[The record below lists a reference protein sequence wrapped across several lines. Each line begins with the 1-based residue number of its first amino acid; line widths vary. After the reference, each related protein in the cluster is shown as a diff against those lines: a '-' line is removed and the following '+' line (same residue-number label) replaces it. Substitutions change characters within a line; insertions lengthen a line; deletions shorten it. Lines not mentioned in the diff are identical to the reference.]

1 MREVAIQESGKS
13 VKVLSKKVSNVFKGE
28 QGGQCGWS
36 RGVGDE
42 VKGVGGHGFRA
53 YIVHCTHFLFIL
65 SEGTIGEFLAET
77 SDRT

>member
-28 QGGQCGWS
+28 QEGWCGWS

-42 VKGVGGHGFRA
+42 VKGAEGGPMVLRP
-53 YIVHCTHFLFIL
+53 L
-65 SEGTIGEFLAET
+65 
-77 SDRT
+77 